1 MFTTI
6 TAEAKE
12 NATLFTLCENE
23 IAGMSVQVAQER
35 HGSYIVLVPEAKE
48 MYQTEAANA
57 QEAARNY
64 INHVW
69 GNVILWAEDENG
81 EIYETEETAAA
92 GSLFEMV
99 EYNGLWE
106 VVG

>member
-12 NATLFTLCENE
+12 NAALFALCEDE
-23 IAGMSVQVAQER
+23 VAGLAVQVAQER
-35 HGSYIVLVPEAKE
+35 HGSYIVLDPEVKQ
-48 MYQTEAANA
+48 MYQTKAASA

-99 EYNGLWE
+99 EHNGLWE